1 MNNWYK
7 TAKMWYMYTWEGNS
21 HNVS

>member
-1 MNNWYK
+1 MNNLYK